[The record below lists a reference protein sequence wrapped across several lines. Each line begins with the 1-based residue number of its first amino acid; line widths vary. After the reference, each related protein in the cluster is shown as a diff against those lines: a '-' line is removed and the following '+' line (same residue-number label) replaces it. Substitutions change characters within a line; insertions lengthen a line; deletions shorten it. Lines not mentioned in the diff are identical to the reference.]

1 MSLSRISL
9 NLFFLLILSLATIQ
23 PLQAQEEAI
32 IQEFTD
38 YYELI
43 RNQEIDKAMDYIP
56 EEFFD
61 LFPRETMVAAMK
73 QVFNTPGLEF
83 KFGPLTITEV
93 TTPSLMEGKWY
104 AILNH
109 IGEMD
114 MKVDSPEDS
123 TATEADKQMYQ
134 EIMMNAFEEQFGEGN
149 VNYDAETQFYHIN
162 ALKRAVAISPNGQTD
177 WKFIVAEK
185 KQLPYLRR
193 ILPEEMMV
201 LLEN

>member
-1 MSLSRISL
+1 MSLPRISL
-9 NLFFLLILSLATIQ
+9 NLFLLLILSLTTIQ
-23 PLQAQEEAI
+23 PLRAQEDI
-32 IQEFTD
+32 IKQEFSD

-61 LFPRETMVAAMK
+61 LFPRETMIAAMK

-83 KFGPLTITEV
+83 QFGPLTITEV
-93 TTPSLMEGKWY
+93 STPSLMEGKWY
-104 AILNH
+104 AMLNH

-149 VNYDAETQFYHIN
+149 VSYNAETQFYHIN

-193 ILPEEMMV
+193 ILPEKLMDE
-201 LLEN
+201 LDK